1 MFYQQQHDKERY
13 GSDSLGVYPHNPVPR
28 VEEFCKWYGL
38 NVNDVI
44 MIEDRNEDRMKKDPF
59 PEHMTVMQLFSQ
71 VLDIFGRLKKRFYEL
86 SLVATDEN
94 EKSRLMNLS
103 NEEYKYNIGET
114 FNHADLLQIFPSAR
128 PSIEHMI
135 DYIPRIKPRLYS
147 IASSPN
153 EKQIVW
159 HFVLL

>member
-1 MFYQQQHDKERY
+1 
-13 GSDSLGVYPHNPVPR
+13 
-28 VEEFCKWYGL
+28 
-38 NVNDVI
+38 

-128 PSIEHMI
+128 QSIEHMI
-135 DYIPRIKPRLYS
+135 DYVPRIKP
-147 IASSPN
+147 
-153 EKQIVW
+153 
-159 HFVLL
+159 